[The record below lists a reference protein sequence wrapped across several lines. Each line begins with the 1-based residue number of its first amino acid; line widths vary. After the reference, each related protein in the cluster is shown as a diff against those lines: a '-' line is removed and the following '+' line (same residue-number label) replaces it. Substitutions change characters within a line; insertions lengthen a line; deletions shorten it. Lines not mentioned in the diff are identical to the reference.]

1 MYENY
6 INTGKYDLDKSIILN
21 GINDINYENKN
32 TEWTNKLP
40 REKIEYRYDKVIS
53 EDEQIHSLK
62 NNHDLS
68 EINRYGIMDII

>member
-1 MYENY
+1 M
-6 INTGKYDLDKSIILN
+6 IVDGIQVIIILSN
-21 GINDINYENKN
+21 IIGINDINYENKN